1 MANDPLEVQNQ
12 VTDPQQALSM
22 LRRTRQ
28 KHTEGVQVYAERM
41 LALAE
46 DAWPDRT
53 TDKLVQ
59 CQLVDIFVDGLT
71 SDTIARKLMRQQP
84 ETICCCKT
92 SSYGTKFRYEV

>member
-1 MANDPLEVQNQ
+1 M
-12 VTDPQQALSM
+12 TDPQQALSM
-22 LRRTRQ
+22 LRQTRQ

-46 DAWPDRT
+46 DAWPDRI

-71 SDTIARKLMRQQP
+71 SD
-84 ETICCCKT
+84 KT